1 MCKEGARVSGT
12 AAFFES
18 NNTQVVSCR
27 GVHRRVGGSGWR
39 LFGAKRSY
47 SKGVGGGPVGSCWMW
62 WFGVY
67 RSQVVTCKCLLM
79 GFLYHVLVGC
89 GLSCSGR
96 KVLKPC
102 RVVAGKRCKHPR
114 RRRRCQR
121 SRLGVLYR
129 FGKTWWT
136 WLCQIF
142 ARSCSNVQTP
152 VQHPAGLNTVLR
164 GGGSAGGVSAT
175 KRKRKEKAAQQ
186 EVLNKLC
193 NFLGTLLG
201 PTAAAPQVQASKT
214 RKKKKKKKQTDRPQ
228 TVSGESAMERLNKV
242 VEEIRLHPAS
252 LVTRLESFVAAVK
265 SEESVRK
272 ASITDARQG
281 TWADTVKSGSGPGNA
296 PAKKVN
302 TVVTLSRHHFP
313 PGSVCEFSQV
323 LRKLEQ
329 GESPLGTVAVAPSL
343 AKALEARQLA
353 HAHKL
358 DSLKF
363 ACVVDGVDLL
373 QLPEGVTTVTLPVSS
388 LAQSVARHT
397 RFHNMACVLLGAEAP
412 LLPTGL
418 VKEVKVS
425 LPARELATVR
435 FHVPSAF
442 LSKEQWSL
450 WKVKASSLVQEWATK
465 SVVIHSSYGW
475 AVTSQANWKE
485 EKEEFVIG
493 YAKVPLGELEHL
505 LGRSGR
511 SGVFV
516 DRIVKECPTKQFVSW
531 VDRSDLEHVAY
542 LKKVLGQA
550 AAQGVA
556 VVWRPGGGQALG
568 LKLKQAPTEGV
579 VSVWRAK
586 GAPFGWTEDDLFQ
599 VLEGAGWSQLS
610 IVAYPTKK
618 IRPWLLKAKPPG
630 LIHEGIAGVQ
640 VGRSLVTLE
649 RAAARAV
656 VKRESKKLVT
666 LPRTQHAA
674 AAVPGSVLEVSEVA
688 DTQIELDEEDP
699 TEPGDVDMSGGA
711 LKRVG
716 GTPGSAEHA
725 RKKEKR
731 EDKSSVSRQLVYPGF
746 KVQDCGADGA
756 CGFNCIAIGA
766 ALMRGSVWEEVKNKC
781 GVMGTTLRV
790 QVSQHIGKNAAD
802 YKPLWSPDVSG
813 TSTEKEDGEV
823 PTDWNSWL
831 LAIRRHKRWICG
843 LTIKGAATRLGIKI
857 IVVLKQKDG
866 SWGLPMAFG
875 VTRKKENPIV
885 IGLDEAAGHYVL
897 LIPDSP
903 DAVPGSWLHA
913 GQCEVTMTSQLVLRG
928 AGRSTGSS
936 SDKAWLPPS
945 TPQVE
950 RGSDGSV
957 CSKWMPPHTP
967 APSTIGVH
975 GVDRW
980 LPSATPS
987 HAPAC
992 SRAAGT
998 AFGSVEVDA
1007 RSYGPVVNRLRG
1019 KQSVPLMPEVRPGS
1033 CVHTVGSVPSDSSA
1047 PLFWDCMRCGKRVVA
1062 RSFAQLARRRVG
1074 HLAIH
1079 SQNSCRSDGQV
1090 AVKVGPE
1097 PFVWTCHLCNERFES
1112 SSSVALTDKRS
1123 NHLGVRHPEYTPGVN
1138 LRRTLVDVV
1147 QTSPMIPPEQ
1157 RGWTCVWCGEGL
1169 PELPKWQKGKSITA
1183 HLKKRHGRKKT
1194 DAAASNRARGKM
1206 FRQNKNAN
1214 PVMRDGKLSL
1224 GRKLRQRGNS
1234 RRNWQEGGHDLVE
1247 VVGVDWQSW
1256 HDNSIKKRL
1265 GAGGDTL
1272 LTCRKCLLIRRAQ
1285 NKFEECRGN
1294 RQVNTPQMVM
1304 WDRLSEPNRR
1314 AVLDVWQISLQEA
1327 QEIFN
1332 SARASW
1338 RANPTQKGHD
1348 IIEVVGKKKYLTCR
1362 KCWFV
1367 RIGLGA
1373 LGQCKGRRDF
1383 PTKSQ
1388 VRTWNSFHDQLSLKK
1403 GLADVWG
1410 VSVKVASTWYKQ
1422 PLPQGKRRR
1431 PAASKHAVQD
1441 SWQHDV
1447 VEDGDVHPHP
1457 GPCVVWRCV
1466 SLNVGGLPGAWKAL
1480 DEWLVP
1486 SKVMV
1491 LALQEVRG
1499 SPNQIAALRSAA
1511 LKNGYRLY
1519 HVCGKST
1526 VGGWGEDRQCGG
1538 VSLFVRSSLRQ
1549 RPAFALCGE
1558 ACQCVAAWVDG
1569 WLMCSAYAPPRQDHE
1584 AQVELGSCLLDG
1596 FATANVVV
1604 TQPWL
1609 VCGDFNELVGNS
1621 TVEACLCTFG
1631 GVACSVNQPTRWEG
1645 ARCVDWFVTNRP
1657 RSLGLPRL
1665 LSICIS
1671 DHIPQEIVVNK
1682 VPREVQVGRLLATV
1696 NLQRPVG
1703 VASEVWEAYFLDCW
1717 TQNAEVQAFNAALQE
1732 EGPIFVQSEWDTFQK
1747 LLVRASLSTY
1757 ERLSQLVSLPVQTRD
1772 ACVKGAG
1779 QKPFK
1784 GEMTRYVSMT
1794 PAHARVRHEVGDMA
1808 IPRQPKTL

>member
-1 MCKEGARVSGT
+1 MIGGILVFFLPQLFPCLECMYQPRLCDGVSSSPMAGLLWLCGCCFVGSVVRLGPLDSCRVARLVRVALPPCAVCLGA
-12 AAFFES
+12 AARTKV
-18 NNTQVVSCR
+18 NNTAKVISCR

-610 IVAYPTKK
+610 IVAYPTKRSDPGYSRLSLLGWYMK
-618 IRPWLLKAKPPG
+618 ELQGCKLVGHWLLWN
-630 LIHEGIAGVQ
+630 
-640 VGRSLVTLE
+640 
-649 RAAARAV
+649 
-656 VKRESKKLVT
+656 
-666 LPRTQHAA
+666 
-674 AAVPGSVLEVSEVA
+674 VL
-688 DTQIELDEEDP
+688 
-699 TEPGDVDMSGGA
+699 G
-711 LKRVG
+711 
-716 GTPGSAEHA
+716 
-725 RKKEKR
+725 
-731 EDKSSVSRQLVYPGF
+731 
-746 KVQDCGADGA
+746 
-756 CGFNCIAIGA
+756 
-766 ALMRGSVWEEVKNKC
+766 
-781 GVMGTTLRV
+781 
-790 QVSQHIGKNAAD
+790 
-802 YKPLWSPDVSG
+802 
-813 TSTEKEDGEV
+813 
-823 PTDWNSWL
+823 
-831 LAIRRHKRWICG
+831 
-843 LTIKGAATRLGIKI
+843 
-857 IVVLKQKDG
+857 
-866 SWGLPMAFG
+866 
-875 VTRKKENPIV
+875 
-885 IGLDEAAGHYVL
+885 
-897 LIPDSP
+897 
-903 DAVPGSWLHA
+903 
-913 GQCEVTMTSQLVLRG
+913 LVLRSN
-928 AGRSTGSS
+928 ASLRNLSLFR
-936 SDKAWLPPS
+936 ARNMLPLLFLVVCWRRQKLLTLKLNWMRKILLSQAMLIWVEVPLSGLGVPLVLLS
-945 TPQVE
+945 TPVRKKSVRINRLFRVNWFILASRFKIVE
-950 RGSDGSV
+950 RTGLV
-957 CSKWMPPHTP
+957 V
-967 APSTIGVH
+967 STALLLVLLSWGV
-975 GVDRW
+975 
-980 LPSATPS
+980 
-987 HAPAC
+987 
-992 SRAAGT
+992 
-998 AFGSVEVDA
+998 
-1007 RSYGPVVNRLRG
+1007 
-1019 KQSVPLMPEVRPGS
+1019 
-1033 CVHTVGSVPSDSSA
+1033 
-1047 PLFWDCMRCGKRVVA
+1047 
-1062 RSFAQLARRRVG
+1062 
-1074 HLAIH
+1074 
-1079 SQNSCRSDGQV
+1079 
-1090 AVKVGPE
+1090 
-1097 PFVWTCHLCNERFES
+1097 LC
-1112 SSSVALTDKRS
+1112 
-1123 NHLGVRHPEYTPGVN
+1123 
-1138 LRRTLVDVV
+1138 
-1147 QTSPMIPPEQ
+1147 
-1157 RGWTCVWCGEGL
+1157 
-1169 PELPKWQKGKSITA
+1169 
-1183 HLKKRHGRKKT
+1183 
-1194 DAAASNRARGKM
+1194 
-1206 FRQNKNAN
+1206 
-1214 PVMRDGKLSL
+1214 
-1224 GRKLRQRGNS
+1224 GRKLKTS
-1234 RRNWQEGGHDLVE
+1234 
-1247 VVGVDWQSW
+1247 VGLWVPRLECKFL
-1256 HDNSIKKRL
+1256 SISGKMPPIISLCGLQMCLAPLLKRKME
-1265 GAGGDTL
+1265 
-1272 LTCRKCLLIRRAQ
+1272 KCL
-1285 NKFEECRGN
+1285 
-1294 RQVNTPQMVM
+1294 
-1304 WDRLSEPNRR
+1304 
-1314 AVLDVWQISLQEA
+1314 
-1327 QEIFN
+1327 
-1332 SARASW
+1332 
-1338 RANPTQKGHD
+1338 
-1348 IIEVVGKKKYLTCR
+1348 
-1362 KCWFV
+1362 
-1367 RIGLGA
+1367 RIGTVGCWRFVVTR
-1373 LGQCKGRRDF
+1373 GG
-1383 PTKSQ
+1383 S
-1388 VRTWNSFHDQLSLKK
+1388 VGWLSR
-1403 GLADVWG
+1403 V
-1410 VSVKVASTWYKQ
+1410 
-1422 PLPQGKRRR
+1422 LPQGWESKSLWFWSKRMVAGVCQWRLAWPAKRR
-1431 PAASKHAVQD
+1431 
-1441 SWQHDV
+1441 
-1447 VEDGDVHPHP
+1447 
-1457 GPCVVWRCV
+1457 
-1466 SLNVGGLPGAWKAL
+1466 
-1480 DEWLVP
+1480 
-1486 SKVMV
+1486 
-1491 LALQEVRG
+1491 
-1499 SPNQIAALRSAA
+1499 I
-1511 LKNGYRLY
+1511 
-1519 HVCGKST
+1519 
-1526 VGGWGEDRQCGG
+1526 
-1538 VSLFVRSSLRQ
+1538 
-1549 RPAFALCGE
+1549 
-1558 ACQCVAAWVDG
+1558 
-1569 WLMCSAYAPPRQDHE
+1569 
-1584 AQVELGSCLLDG
+1584 LL
-1596 FATANVVV
+1596 
-1604 TQPWL
+1604 W
-1609 VCGDFNELVGNS
+1609 
-1621 TVEACLCTFG
+1621 
-1631 GVACSVNQPTRWEG
+1631 
-1645 ARCVDWFVTNRP
+1645 
-1657 RSLGLPRL
+1657 
-1665 LSICIS
+1665 
-1671 DHIPQEIVVNK
+1671 
-1682 VPREVQVGRLLATV
+1682 
-1696 NLQRPVG
+1696 
-1703 VASEVWEAYFLDCW
+1703 
-1717 TQNAEVQAFNAALQE
+1717 
-1732 EGPIFVQSEWDTFQK
+1732 
-1747 LLVRASLSTY
+1747 
-1757 ERLSQLVSLPVQTRD
+1757 
-1772 ACVKGAG
+1772 
-1779 QKPFK
+1779 
-1784 GEMTRYVSMT
+1784 
-1794 PAHARVRHEVGDMA
+1794 
-1808 IPRQPKTL
+1808 